1 MKHLKRLK
9 APRTWSIERKV
20 ATWTVRPSPG
30 PHAISKS
37 IPLLLVIRD
46 YLDFADS
53 GREAKK
59 IISAREISV
68 DGIPRQDYK
77 FPCGLMD
84 VISIPKMEKHYRI
97 LFNNKGILK
106 LVEIDEERAQWKLC
120 RIENKKNVKG
130 NKVQLNLH
138 DGKNILSENTSHKTG
153 DVLQINIPSQEI
165 KEVISFEKDTLA
177 LIIGGR
183 HVGEVAKIAEI
194 TTTKSPMPNVI
205 QLQDFSTIKRYV
217 FPIGKEQPVVQLPG
231 VEEYGN

>member
-20 ATWTVRPSPG
+20 ATWTVKPSPG

-37 IPLLLVIRD
+37 IPLLLIIRD
-46 YLDFADS
+46 ILGFADT

-59 IISAREISV
+59 IISAREIFV
-68 DGIPRQDYK
+68 DGVPRQNHK

-84 VISIPKMEKHYRI
+84 VISIPKMEKYYRI

-106 LVEIDEERAQWKLC
+106 LVEIDKERAQWKLC
-120 RIENKKNVKG
+120 RIENKTTTKG
-130 NKVQLNLH
+130 NKIQLHLH
-138 DGKNILSENTSHKTG
+138 DGVNILSENNAYKTG
-153 DVLQINIPSQEI
+153 DVLKLNIPSKEI
-165 KEVISFEKDTLA
+165 AELVSFEKDTLA

-183 HVGEVAKIAEI
+183 HIGEVAKIEDVL
-194 TTTKSPMPNVI
+194 TTKSPMHNIVN
-205 QLQDFSTIKRYV
+205 LQNFSTIKRYV
-217 FPIGKEQPVVQLPG
+217 FPIGKDQPIVQLPG